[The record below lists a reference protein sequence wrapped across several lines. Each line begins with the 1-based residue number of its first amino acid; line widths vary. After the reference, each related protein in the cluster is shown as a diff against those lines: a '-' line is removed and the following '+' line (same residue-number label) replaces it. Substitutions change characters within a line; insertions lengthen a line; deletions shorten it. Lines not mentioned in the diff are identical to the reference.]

1 MENIEIVNG
10 VKEYLSSI
18 SNILSD
24 IEKNLPEGIRKI
36 MLRNLHN
43 MIDIEFSRVVFQFKN
58 MLEFSKDNDEK
69 IIIIQQMQEYVKVV
83 DKQFKEILK
92 GVF

>member
-10 VKEYLSSI
+10 VKEYLSSV

-24 IEKNLPEGIRKI
+24 IENELPEGIKK
-36 MLRNLHN
+36 LLLKNLHN
-43 MIDIEFSRVVFQFKN
+43 KLDEEFSRIVVVFENK
-58 MLEFSKDNDEK
+58 LEFSDSNEEK
-69 IIIIQQMQEYVKVV
+69 IILIEQMEEYVKVV
-83 DKQFKEILK
+83 DEKIREILK